1 MNLEEFQQH
10 LTEMNEDELMTL
22 IHDLRRNREQS
33 MNVTRIKA
41 VKKKTKEKSLK
52 SALADLTDEQ
62 KQLLIEK
69 FLGKDSK

>member
-69 FLGKDSK
+69 FLIKGR